1 VIHVPAP
8 GDVIADKYRLDRQIG
23 KGSAGIVFEAT
34 HEIIGRR
41 VAVKWLYPQ
50 LAQNATVATRFLQEA
65 RAANA
70 VDHPNVVEIYDAGK
84 FEDSLYLVLELLVGE
99 PFSAYLERGAP
110 STVDLVRTLIPA
122 LRGVS
127 AAHERGVVHRDLK
140 PDNIFICRP
149 RRGRS
154 GGAKVL
160 DFGISK
166 LRTADAVGKLTGAGT
181 FLGSPYYM
189 APEQIA
195 DSSTVDAR
203 ADVYSAG
210 VMLYEG
216 LAGCLPFEGNTLPEL
231 FFKIT
236 NEKPRP
242 PSVLNIDVS
251 NELEAVVLR
260 AMAPNPDERYPSM
273 RALGEALEPFADG
286 VVFETLDDGLDEVLG
301 VGLQSQ
307 ARPLPPVGSRTDQEV
322 EELQSATTQISAE
335 LDDELRDSGAPMPGD
350 RTERHTSMD
359 LTPPP
364 GSLEPVTGDALAD
377 RTAAEMP
384 PASALP
390 QPPPPPPPASRA
402 MAAIRGEAPR
412 DLEASPT
419 KPIISTVGLEQRD
432 GSQTTD
438 PDVGQVPRRPNI
450 STARTVELDRPES
463 FANYVP
469 PPARSQTPEPLSKSK
484 HGINW
489 VVVIGACVVI
499 SVATAVA
506 VAYLR

>member
-84 FEDSLYLVLELLVGE
+84 WDDSLYLVLELLVGE

-110 STVDLVRTLIPA
+110 STIDLVRTLIPA
-122 LRGVS
+122 LRGVA
-127 AAHERGVVHRDLK
+127 AAHDRGVVHRDLK

-166 LRTADAVGKLTGAGT
+166 LRSPGAVGKLTGAGT

-189 APEQIA
+189 APEQIT

-242 PSVLNIDVS
+242 PSALNIDVS
-251 NELEAVVLR
+251 NNLEAVVLK
-260 AMAPNPDERYPSM
+260 AMAPNPDDRYPSM

-301 VGLQSQ
+301 VGRESQ
-307 ARPLPPVGSRTDQEV
+307 VRPDPPVGARTDQEV
-322 EELQSATTQISAE
+322 EELQSAATQISAE
-335 LDDELRDSGAPMPGD
+335 LDDELRDSGAPIAGD

-364 GSLEPVTGDALAD
+364 GSLEPVG
-377 RTAAEMP
+377 AEIP
-384 PASALP
+384 PA
-390 QPPPPPPPASRA
+390 PPPPASGA
-402 MAAIRGEAPR
+402 MAAIRGEAHP

-419 KPIISTVGLEQRD
+419 NPSISSVGLEPQD
-432 GSQTTD
+432 GVQTTN
-438 PDVGQVPRRPNI
+438 PDIGQVPARANI
-450 STARTVELDRPES
+450 STAQTVELDRPES

-469 PPARSQTPEPLSKSK
+469 PPAQPRAPQPLSKGNHK
-484 HGINW
+484 INW
-489 VVVIGACVVI
+489 IVVIGACVLIAAV
-499 SVATAVA
+499 TTVA
-506 VAYLR
+506 VAFLR